1 MTLTYS
7 EKAYKKQMTPLLS
20 ILIPAYNASQF
31 LARCF
36 DSILCQKYV
45 NEDVEIIVIDDGAKD
60 GTLEIIKDYS
70 TQYGNIRYKTRE
82 NRGIGPTRNELI
94 ELAQGRY
101 FWFVDADD
109 YLSADSL
116 QVLVPLLQSN
126 LYDMIMFA
134 FNWKSTDSVK
144 TVTCSGEYTSG
155 LDMADHDVYNNSLWT
170 RVYRKSVVDDH
181 QVRFNKLQM
190 GEDFDFIFRL
200 IPYLGRCKCLEQP
213 LYNYV
218 VSAGSAITAT
228 DMEHKVRSSDDS
240 LRCIESCFQ
249 WIQQWDK
256 SQQRILRKP
265 LNFFLMG
272 YLYSIFVVPFSYRY
286 KRHVMDCLSDCGTFP
301 IYPLPVNKKHKMF
314 SRMLNVSILRY
325 LSISLDYILL
335 RWKR

>member
-1 MTLTYS
+1 MNQP
-7 EKAYKKQMTPLLS
+7 APLLS
-20 ILIPAYNASQF
+20 ILIPAYNASKF
-31 LARCF
+31 LGRCL
-36 DSILCQKYV
+36 DSIVSQDQFSD
-45 NEDVEIIVIDDGAKD
+45 NVEIVVIDDGSKD
-60 GTLEIIKDYS
+60 RTLEVIKNYS
-70 TQYGNIRYKTRE
+70 AKCDSVHYKTRE

-94 ELAQGRY
+94 EMARGRY

-109 YLSADSL
+109 YVSADSL
-116 QVLVPLLQSN
+116 QVLVPLLQSSR
-126 LYDMIMFA
+126 YDMIMFA
-134 FNWKSTDSVK
+134 FNWKSADGVK
-144 TVTCSGEYTSG
+144 TITCSGEYTSG

-181 QVRFNKLQM
+181 QVRFNRLQM

-286 KRHVMDCLSDCGTFP
+286 KRHVMARLSDCGAFP
-301 IYPLPVNKKHKMF
+301 IYPLPINKRHRQF
-314 SRMLNVSILRY
+314 SRIMNIK
-325 LSISLDYILL
+325 LL
-335 RWKR
+335 RKVAIVLSCILIKKSK

>member
-1 MTLTYS
+1 MNQP
-7 EKAYKKQMTPLLS
+7 APLLS
-20 ILIPAYNASQF
+20 ILIPAYNASKF
-31 LARCF
+31 LGRCL
-36 DSILCQKYV
+36 DSIVSQDQFSD
-45 NEDVEIIVIDDGAKD
+45 NVEIVVIDDGSKD
-60 GTLEIIKDYS
+60 RTLEVINNYS
-70 TQYGNIRYKTRE
+70 AKCDSVHYKTRE

-109 YLSADSL
+109 YVSADSL

-134 FNWKSTDSVK
+134 FNWKSADGVK

-181 QVRFNKLQM
+181 QVRFNRLQM

-286 KRHVMDCLSDCGTFP
+286 KRHVMARLSDCGAFP
-301 IYPLPVNKKHKMF
+301 IYPLPVNKKHKKF
-314 SRMLNVSILRY
+314 SRIMNIRPLRY
-325 LSISLDYILL
+325 LAIALNCILL
-335 RWKR
+335 KTNK

>member
-1 MTLTYS
+1 MNQP
-7 EKAYKKQMTPLLS
+7 APLLS
-20 ILIPAYNASQF
+20 ILIPAYNASKF
-31 LARCF
+31 LGRCL
-36 DSILCQKYV
+36 DSIVSQDQFSD
-45 NEDVEIIVIDDGAKD
+45 NVEIVVIDDGSKD
-60 GTLEIIKDYS
+60 RTLEVIKNYS
-70 TQYGNIRYKTRE
+70 AKCDSVHYKTRE

-109 YLSADSL
+109 YVSADSL

-134 FNWKSTDSVK
+134 FNWKSADGVK

-155 LDMADHDVYNNSLWT
+155 LDM
-170 RVYRKSVVDDH
+170 VYRKSVVDDH
-181 QVRFNKLQM
+181 QVRFNRLQM

-286 KRHVMDCLSDCGTFP
+286 KRHVMARLSDCGAFP
-301 IYPLPVNKKHKMF
+301 IYPLPVNKKHKKF
-314 SRMLNVSILRY
+314 SRIMNIRPLRY
-325 LSISLDYILL
+325 LAIALNWILL
-335 RWKR
+335 KTNK

>member
-1 MTLTYS
+1 MNQP
-7 EKAYKKQMTPLLS
+7 APLLS
-20 ILIPAYNASQF
+20 ILIPAYNASKFLGRCLDCIVSQNQF
-31 LARCF
+31 S
-36 DSILCQKYV
+36 D
-45 NEDVEIIVIDDGAKD
+45 NVEIIVIDDGSKD

-70 TQYGNIRYKTRE
+70 AQYGNIRYKTRE

-109 YLSADSL
+109 YVSADSL
-116 QVLVPLLQSN
+116 QVLAPLLQSN

-134 FNWKSTDSVK
+134 FNWKSTDGVK

-228 DMEHKVRSSDDS
+228 DMKHKVKSSDDS
-240 LRCIESCFQ
+240 LTCIESGFQ
-249 WIQQWDK
+249 WIRQWDK

-286 KRHVMDCLSDCGTFP
+286 KKQVMNRLSACGAFP
-301 IYPLPVNKKHKMF
+301 IYPLPINKRHRQF
-314 SRMLNVSILRY
+314 SRIMNIK
-325 LSISLDYILL
+325 LL
-335 RWKR
+335 RKVAIVLSCILIKKSK